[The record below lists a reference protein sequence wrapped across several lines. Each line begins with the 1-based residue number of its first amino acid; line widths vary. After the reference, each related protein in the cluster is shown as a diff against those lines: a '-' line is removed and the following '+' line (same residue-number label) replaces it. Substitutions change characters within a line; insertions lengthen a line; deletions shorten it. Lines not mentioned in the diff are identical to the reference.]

1 MRDIWHLFVDDVRRL
16 TGNVVSVIIVIGLVA
31 IPSLFAWFNIAASWD
46 PFGNMGAMRFAVA
59 NDDEGYQSDL
69 IPVRVSIG
77 AEVVDQLRADS
88 QLDWTFTTRQDAIE
102 GTKSGEYY
110 AALVIPKDFS
120 ATMMTFFTEDAHH
133 AVIEYY
139 SNEKKNAVAPN
150 LTGAGA
156 DEVAAQVNEM
166 FAETLTGTALD
177 IAAALVRQLDRPEAR
192 NAMDDF
198 QANIAD
204 FAAQLNDTAD
214 SLATY
219 RALTDTAQSLL
230 ESSSALVGQ
239 TATAIDDDAE
249 PLGDARQAVR
259 DTADALSAAAGTVT
273 DALSASAD
281 GFTGVRD
288 DLDTVFD
295 DAQGNATATADA
307 LRQQS
312 SAVSDQAALYRQLHD
327 TLLGLPGAADNPDLT
342 AAADALQRTADQLDT
357 LATALTT
364 AADTVTRDADAAL
377 GQREQIRTLIDQA
390 VASVTDVSDGFAA
403 DIAPQVDQLTAAVRD
418 ASSVLDQDT
427 QRLDSTVSTLDG
439 AAADADATVA
449 DIRTMLD
456 DTAAHLREAGAGLTT
471 FHDDL
476 ADALTSGDADAVRSL
491 LAGDASSLASALA
504 APVELDR
511 KAVFPV
517 ANFGS
522 GMAPYYTFI
531 PLWTASILI
540 ALAVRTSLADEQ
552 RRRFRRLRP
561 HQVFLGRFGVFA
573 LISLLQ
579 STVSCAGSL
588 LFLRVQAVHPL
599 LFMLSGWVGGL
610 VFAFFIYTMV
620 VSFGNIG
627 KAIGMLML
635 VFQVSGSAGSYPL
648 QVLPGFMQ
656 RLSPFLPITHAIN
669 AMRAAIAG
677 IYQNEPSS
685 SDELRPTRALL
696 DDGGFLPRHVKG
708 GVERVRRPAGTGH
721 LVHLQPFERLA
732 HHHAGHGFGE
742 RLLMVPGDGG
752 ERVSDDINIG
762 DGTVRNGQIHVDGV
776 LADRPILALDRIS
789 AVGVDAGI
797 PPGSAIPAIRTVRR
811 PTVARI
817 LGGARSCH
825 PRIRRLPG
833 IPGELVVH
841 RHGFGFA
848 APTQQGGGHRQTG
861 HRHADCAAG
870 KRHCVP
876 FHIAYPFRSSS
887 HRYCR
892 TDKPT
897 RPSGVVQSL
906 RPRLPHLFHLYSRP
920 GFRGLGRVGERHC
933 RLPGLRALHLRPGGC
948 RSPARRLIRE
958 PGRFVVPPLPHQHAV
973 VEHDLSLRAGGDQ
986 RVMRHHDDGGALLMQ
1001 LAEQVEHNA
1010 LVAFVEIAGRFV
1022 GQHQFRAVDQRP
1034 RDAHTLLLAPGQLG
1048 GQMMGT
1054 LLQSHPFKRGH
1065 RLCLID
1071 HRMIVL
1077 SDHHVLHRR
1086 QMRHQMELLE
1096 HQADH
1101 VLAHVGQ
1108 LRGVQVLQSP
1118 PFQRH
1123 RTAAGRI
1130 QTPDDVHQR
1139 GFAGTGRA
1147 DDRQPL
1153 SFRHGQVQIVDS
1165 VEFAVNLGDMVE
1177 FQ

>member
-259 DTADALSAAAGTVT
+259 DTADVLSAAAGTVT

-439 AAADADATVA
+439 AAADAGATVA

-504 APVELDR
+504 APVKLDRKAVFPVANFGSGMAPYYTFIPLWTASILIALAVRTSLASALAAPVKLDR

-677 IYQNEPSS
+677 IYQN
-685 SDELRPTRALL
+685 DYWMEL
-696 DDGGFLPRHVKG
+696 G
-708 GVERVRRPAGTGH
+708 
-721 LVHLQPFERLA
+721 
-732 HHHAGHGFGE
+732 
-742 RLLMVPGDGG
+742 RLL
-752 ERVSDDINIG
+752 
-762 DGTVRNGQIHVDGV
+762 
-776 LADRPILALDRIS
+776 
-789 AVGVDAGI
+789 
-797 PPGSAIPAIRTVRR
+797 
-811 PTVARI
+811 
-817 LGGARSCH
+817 
-825 PRIRRLPG
+825 
-833 IPGELVVH
+833 
-841 RHGFGFA
+841 
-848 APTQQGGGHRQTG
+848 
-861 HRHADCAAG
+861 
-870 KRHCVP
+870 
-876 FHIAYPFRSSS
+876 
-887 HRYCR
+887 
-892 TDKPT
+892 
-897 RPSGVVQSL
+897 
-906 RPRLPHLFHLYSRP
+906 LF
-920 GFRGLGRVGERHC
+920 
-933 RLPGLRALHLRPGGC
+933 
-948 RSPARRLIRE
+948 
-958 PGRFVVPPLPHQHAV
+958 VPPL
-973 VEHDLSLRAGGDQ
+973 
-986 RVMRHHDDGGALLMQ
+986 
-1001 LAEQVEHNA
+1001 
-1010 LVAFVEIAGRFV
+1010 
-1022 GQHQFRAVDQRP
+1022 
-1034 RDAHTLLLAPGQLG
+1034 LLLGLLLRKPLVGLNRRFGEQLER
-1048 GQMMGT
+1048 T
-1054 LLQSHPFKRGH
+1054 K
-1065 RLCLID
+1065 LI
-1071 HRMIVL
+1071 
-1077 SDHHVLHRR
+1077 
-1086 QMRHQMELLE
+1086 
-1096 HQADH
+1096 
-1101 VLAHVGQ
+1101 G
-1108 LRGVQVLQSP
+1108 
-1118 PFQRH
+1118 
-1123 RTAAGRI
+1123 
-1130 QTPDDVHQR
+1130 
-1139 GFAGTGRA
+1139 
-1147 DDRQPL
+1147 
-1153 SFRHGQVQIVDS
+1153 
-1165 VEFAVNLGDMVE
+1165 
-1177 FQ
+1177 

>member
-1 MRDIWHLFVDDVRRL
+1 MRDIWHLFTDDVRRL
-16 TGNVVSVIIVIGLVA
+16 TGNVVSAIIVIGLVA

-77 AEVVDQLRADS
+77 AEVVDELRADS

-120 ATMMTFFTEDAHH
+120 ATMMTFFTEDARH

-198 QANIAD
+198 QTNIAD

-230 ESSSALVGQ
+230 GSSSALVGQ

-249 PLGDARQAVR
+249 PLGDARQTVR

-439 AAADADATVA
+439 AAADAGATVA

-648 QVLPGFMQ
+648 QVLPEFMQ

-677 IYQNEPSS
+677 IYQN
-685 SDELRPTRALL
+685 DYWMEL
-696 DDGGFLPRHVKG
+696 G
-708 GVERVRRPAGTGH
+708 
-721 LVHLQPFERLA
+721 
-732 HHHAGHGFGE
+732 
-742 RLLMVPGDGG
+742 RLL
-752 ERVSDDINIG
+752 
-762 DGTVRNGQIHVDGV
+762 
-776 LADRPILALDRIS
+776 
-789 AVGVDAGI
+789 
-797 PPGSAIPAIRTVRR
+797 
-811 PTVARI
+811 
-817 LGGARSCH
+817 
-825 PRIRRLPG
+825 
-833 IPGELVVH
+833 
-841 RHGFGFA
+841 
-848 APTQQGGGHRQTG
+848 
-861 HRHADCAAG
+861 
-870 KRHCVP
+870 
-876 FHIAYPFRSSS
+876 
-887 HRYCR
+887 
-892 TDKPT
+892 
-897 RPSGVVQSL
+897 
-906 RPRLPHLFHLYSRP
+906 LF
-920 GFRGLGRVGERHC
+920 
-933 RLPGLRALHLRPGGC
+933 
-948 RSPARRLIRE
+948 
-958 PGRFVVPPLPHQHAV
+958 VPPL
-973 VEHDLSLRAGGDQ
+973 
-986 RVMRHHDDGGALLMQ
+986 
-1001 LAEQVEHNA
+1001 
-1010 LVAFVEIAGRFV
+1010 
-1022 GQHQFRAVDQRP
+1022 
-1034 RDAHTLLLAPGQLG
+1034 LLLGLLLRKPLVGLNRRFGEQLER
-1048 GQMMGT
+1048 T
-1054 LLQSHPFKRGH
+1054 K
-1065 RLCLID
+1065 LI
-1071 HRMIVL
+1071 
-1077 SDHHVLHRR
+1077 
-1086 QMRHQMELLE
+1086 
-1096 HQADH
+1096 
-1101 VLAHVGQ
+1101 G
-1108 LRGVQVLQSP
+1108 
-1118 PFQRH
+1118 
-1123 RTAAGRI
+1123 
-1130 QTPDDVHQR
+1130 
-1139 GFAGTGRA
+1139 
-1147 DDRQPL
+1147 
-1153 SFRHGQVQIVDS
+1153 
-1165 VEFAVNLGDMVE
+1165 
-1177 FQ
+1177 